1 MIEKGIILAGGKGTR
16 LSPVT
21 KSINKQLL
29 PIYDKPLFFYP
40 LSNLMLADIRNI
52 LIIVNKGQIK
62 NFYNSI
68 GNGNHLGIKIF
79 YKEQVNPN
87 GIPESFKIGK
97 KFIGKSNI
105 ALILGDN
112 FFYGQGLIDQ
122 LEEAKKFKS
131 GCTIYLKD
139 VPKPENYGVVKIKNN
154 KINLITEKPQKFI
167 SSKAITGL
175 YLFDNEVIK
184 LSYKLKP
191 SKRNETEIVD
201 LIKHYQ
207 KKRRLNH
214 IKLGRGAIWSDAG
227 KIDDFMNISNF
238 VTSVEKVQGLKIACL
253 DEIAY
258 KKNWIKKDQ
267 LIKNINFYGNCPY
280 SDYLKKILKK

>member
-21 KSINKQLL
+21 KSTNKQLL

-79 YKEQVNPN
+79 YKEQVSPN

-97 KFIGKSNI
+97 KFIGKSNV

-112 FFYGQGLIDQ
+112 FFM
-122 LEEAKKFKS
+122 AK
-131 GCTIYLKD
+131 D
-139 VPKPENYGVVKIKNN
+139 
-154 KINLITEKPQKFI
+154 
-167 SSKAITGL
+167 
-175 YLFDNEVIK
+175 
-184 LSYKLKP
+184 
-191 SKRNETEIVD
+191 
-201 LIKHYQ
+201 
-207 KKRRLNH
+207 
-214 IKLGRGAIWSDAG
+214 
-227 KIDDFMNISNF
+227 
-238 VTSVEKVQGLKIACL
+238 
-253 DEIAY
+253 
-258 KKNWIKKDQ
+258 
-267 LIKNINFYGNCPY
+267 
-280 SDYLKKILKK
+280 